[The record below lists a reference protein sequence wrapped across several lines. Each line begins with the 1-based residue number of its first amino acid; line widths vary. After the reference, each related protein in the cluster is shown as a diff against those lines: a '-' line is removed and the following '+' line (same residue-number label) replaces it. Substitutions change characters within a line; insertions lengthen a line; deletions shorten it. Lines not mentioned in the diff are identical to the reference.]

1 MKLNITGSALGFEVS
16 GQAAIR
22 FDNRPVRQ
30 AILRDMTPRSRWG
43 TLEVEAILP
52 SRKG

>member
-1 MKLNITGSALGFEVS
+1 MKLNVTGSALGFEVS
-16 GQAAIR
+16 NQAAIR

-43 TLEVEAILP
+43 SLDVEVILP
-52 SRKG
+52 NQKG